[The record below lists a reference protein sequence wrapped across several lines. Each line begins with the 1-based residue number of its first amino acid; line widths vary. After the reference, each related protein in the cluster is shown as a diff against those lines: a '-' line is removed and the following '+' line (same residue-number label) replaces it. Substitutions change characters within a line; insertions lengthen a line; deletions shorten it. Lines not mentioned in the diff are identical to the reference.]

1 MSGLGS
7 PAMRLLDIMG
17 MLNAL
22 LFALLPFFMARPWWR
37 EKSLL
42 PAGFRQA
49 RRAGYMFG
57 LGRAS
62 TIMSDAP
69 RIRHRWRITDSGHL
83 SYELR
88 YRELRP

>member
-37 EKSLL
+37 EKMPSSGKHGVPVTCLVWVE
-42 PAGFRQA
+42 RA
-49 RRAGYMFG
+49 R
-57 LGRAS
+57 L
-62 TIMSDAP
+62 
-69 RIRHRWRITDSGHL
+69 
-83 SYELR
+83 
-88 YRELRP
+88 